1 MHRSTSINRSTC
13 GTEWR
18 DVERCYSVTARYIEE
33 CTRVDRH
40 ILFFIVSFNINY
52 VYFYVKMEV
61 IVSEQTVYTPVIYCL
76 NVYLEIY
83 DKFRKNATM

>member
-1 MHRSTSINRSTC
+1 MVLNGGTWKDVTVLLQDGLKSAPESIVTFCFLS
-13 GTEWR
+13 
-18 DVERCYSVTARYIEE
+18 SVLI
-33 CTRVDRH
+33 
-40 ILFFIVSFNINY
+40 Y

-83 DKFRKNATM
+83 DKFRKNANM